1 MERHW
6 ARWDPPRPNGRLHLA
21 HLVEEEERT
30 RRRHLHWPRQCDPM
44 IARQQLSSR
53 GILLALGLVALCR
66 AWGQGPAVPLDA
78 NAEKVLRESI
88 VEHPDSVYRKSE
100 TAINVQFSQVQLS
113 QWAAGGQSSASL
125 IARLDQFWEYDGTS
139 LGWDT
144 EVHGAFG
151 MLHRPDEGV
160 LLKGYF
166 AWSLMDNFE
175 WEYGYTKRF
184 GICYV
189 DFETLE
195 RTPKS
200 SALWYKETIAA
211 GGSNILRR
219 VE

>member
-1 MERHW
+1 MKGWSTNPDGCRELLKWISNRYK
-6 ARWDPPRPNGRLHLA
+6 DIPIVITENGTA
-21 HLVEEEERT
+21 E
-30 RRRHLHWPRQCDPM
+30 DD
-44 IARQQLSSR
+44 SSLEVAKHDTGR
-53 GILLALGLVALCR
+53 KDYLEGYIRACGQAL
-66 AWGQGPAVPLDA
+66 
-78 NAEKVLRESI
+78 
-88 VEHPDSVYRKSE
+88 
-100 TAINVQFSQVQLS
+100 
-113 QWAAGGQSSASL
+113 
-125 IARLDQFWEYDGTS
+125 
-139 LGWDT
+139 
-144 EVHGAFG
+144 
-151 MLHRPDEGV
+151 DEGV